1 MFPVERDEVYMQ
13 ILWKKYTK
21 ENFEINLDECG
32 IEQGIPGFGY
42 KYEVLKNVVI
52 HYVSNGKGTFKV
64 NNKIF
69 NLKQGDIFIILKGMN
84 VEYMAS
90 MDDPW
95 EYYWIGFSGSNSIEY
110 LNRTSIIDSY
120 VVTCTEDSKIPNI
133 ILNMCDIS
141 KNYNPSSSDDI
152 VLLRELYSLL
162 CTFIK
167 EFPKEF
173 EYKDKE
179 LHTYIQDAINF
190 INSNY
195 MNSITVNEIANNVN
209 LSRSYLY
216 KMFIKNLK
224 VSPQKYL
231 INLRMYK
238 ATLLLK
244 NTKLPIGEVA
254 NKVGYTDSLLFS
266 KTFSKYFSVSPLNYR
281 NNKLSNK

>member
-1 MFPVERDEVYMQ
+1 MQ

-21 ENFEINLDECG
+21 ENFEVNLDECG

-42 KYEVLKNVVI
+42 KYEVLKNSVI
-52 HYVSNGKGTFKV
+52 HYVTKGCGTFKF
-64 NNKIF
+64 NNKVY
-69 NLKQGDIFIILKGMN
+69 NLKEGDIFILLKGMD

-90 MDDPW
+90 IDDPW
-95 EYYWIGFSGSNSIEY
+95 EYYWIGFSGSKVGEY

-120 VVTCTEDSKIPNI
+120 VANCSGNSKIPNI
-133 ILNMCDIS
+133 IVNMCEIS
-141 KNYNPSSSDDI
+141 KTYNPSNSDDI
-152 VLLRELYSLL
+152 VLLKELYSLL
-162 CTFIK
+162 YTLIK
-167 EFPKEF
+167 EFPKPF

-179 LHTYIQDAINF
+179 LHTYIQDAIDF

-195 MNSITVNEIANNVN
+195 MNSITVHEIAEHVN

-224 VSPQKYL
+224 ISPQKYL

-254 NKVGYTDSLLFS
+254 SNVGYSDSLLFS
-266 KTFSKYFSVSPLNYR
+266 KTFSRYFSMSPLNYR
-281 NNKLSNK
+281 NNKVNKE

>member
-1 MFPVERDEVYMQ
+1 MQ

-21 ENFEINLDECG
+21 ENFEMNLDECG

-42 KYEVLKNVVI
+42 KYEVLKNAVI
-52 HYVSNGKGTFKV
+52 HYVSKGKGTFKV
-64 NNKIF
+64 NNRIF

-120 VVTCTEDSKIPNI
+120 AVTCKEDSKISSI
-133 ILNMCDIS
+133 ILNMCEIS
-141 KNYNPSSSDDI
+141 KNYNPSSSDDV

-162 CTFIK
+162 YTFIK

-195 MNSITVNEIANNVN
+195 MNSITINEVANHVN

-244 NTKLPIGEVA
+244 NTKFPIGEVA
-254 NKVGYTDSLLFS
+254 NKVGYSDSLLFS
-266 KTFSKYFSVSPLNYR
+266 KTFSKYFSMSPLNYR
-281 NNKLSNK
+281 NNKLNNK

>member
-1 MFPVERDEVYMQ
+1 MQ

-21 ENFEINLDECG
+21 ENFEMNLDECG

-42 KYEVLKNVVI
+42 KYEVLKNAVM
-52 HYVSNGKGTFKV
+52 HYVSKGKGTFKV

-69 NLKQGDIFIILKGMN
+69 NLKQGDMFIILKGMN

-133 ILNMCDIS
+133 ILNMCEIS

-162 CTFIK
+162 YTFIK

-195 MNSITVNEIANNVN
+195 MNSITVNEIANHVN

-244 NTKLPIGEVA
+244 NTKFPIGEVA
-254 NKVGYTDSLLFS
+254 NKVGYSDSLLFS
-266 KTFSKYFSVSPLNYR
+266 KTFSKYFSMSPLNYR
-281 NNKLSNK
+281 NNKLNNK

>member
-1 MFPVERDEVYMQ
+1 MQ

-21 ENFEINLDECG
+21 ENFEVNLDECG

-42 KYEVLKNVVI
+42 KYEVLKNSVI
-52 HYVSNGKGTFKV
+52 HYVTKGCGTFKF
-64 NNKIF
+64 NNKVY
-69 NLKQGDIFIILKGMN
+69 NLKEGDIFILLKGMD

-90 MDDPW
+90 IDDTW
-95 EYYWIGFSGSNSIEY
+95 EYYWIGFSGSKVGEY

-120 VVTCTEDSKIPNI
+120 VANCSGNSKIPNI
-133 ILNMCDIS
+133 IVNMCEIS
-141 KNYNPSSSDDI
+141 KTYNPSNSDDI
-152 VLLRELYSLL
+152 VLLKELYSLL
-162 CTFIK
+162 YTLIK
-167 EFPKEF
+167 EFPKPF
-173 EYKDKE
+173 EYKDKD
-179 LHTYIQDAINF
+179 LHTYIQDAIDF

-195 MNSITVNEIANNVN
+195 MNSITVHEIAEHVN

-224 VSPQKYL
+224 ISPQKYL

-254 NKVGYTDSLLFS
+254 NKVGYADSLLFS

-281 NNKLSNK
+281 NNKVNKE

>member
-1 MFPVERDEVYMQ
+1 MQ

-21 ENFEINLDECG
+21 ENFEMNLDECG

-42 KYEVLKNVVI
+42 KYEVLKNAVI
-52 HYVSNGKGTFKV
+52 HYVSKGKGTFKV
-64 NNKIF
+64 NNKTF

-120 VVTCTEDSKIPNI
+120 AVTCTEDSKIPNI
-133 ILNMCDIS
+133 ILNMCEIS

-162 CTFIK
+162 YTFIK

-179 LHTYIQDAINF
+179 LHTYIQEAINF

-195 MNSITVNEIANNVN
+195 MNSITINEVANHVN

-254 NKVGYTDSLLFS
+254 NKVGYIDSLLFS
-266 KTFSKYFSVSPLNYR
+266 KTFSKYFSMSPLNYR
-281 NNKLSNK
+281 NNKLDNR

>member
-1 MFPVERDEVYMQ
+1 
-13 ILWKKYTK
+13 
-21 ENFEINLDECG
+21 
-32 IEQGIPGFGY
+32 
-42 KYEVLKNVVI
+42 
-52 HYVSNGKGTFKV
+52 
-64 NNKIF
+64 
-69 NLKQGDIFIILKGMN
+69 
-84 VEYMAS
+84 MAS

-133 ILNMCDIS
+133 ILNMCEIS

-162 CTFIK
+162 YTFIK

-195 MNSITVNEIANNVN
+195 MNSITVNEIANHVN

>member
-1 MFPVERDEVYMQ
+1 MQ

-21 ENFEINLDECG
+21 ENFEMNLDECG

-42 KYEVLKNVVI
+42 KYEVLKNAVI
-52 HYVSNGKGTFKV
+52 HYVSKGKGTFKV

-133 ILNMCDIS
+133 ILNMCEIS

-162 CTFIK
+162 YTFIK

-195 MNSITVNEIANNVN
+195 MNSITVNEIANHVN

-231 INLRMYK
+231 INLRIYK

-244 NTKLPIGEVA
+244 NTKLTIGEVA

-281 NNKLSNK
+281 NKKLSNK